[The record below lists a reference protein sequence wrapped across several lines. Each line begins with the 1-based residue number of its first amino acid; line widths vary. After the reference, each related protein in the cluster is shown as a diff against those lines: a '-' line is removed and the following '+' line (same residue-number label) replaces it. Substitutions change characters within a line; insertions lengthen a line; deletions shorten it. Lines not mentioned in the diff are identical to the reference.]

1 MKRRLGS
8 VLAAPLLPG
17 LFLFVL
23 TAQPARLYAESS
35 TSVPSTTCASLQ
47 TAPCDGKGTGD
58 VCTTSGGKSG
68 ACKAVACKKEDG
80 TGTTVQSCVVT
91 TSTQPT
97 PGTVLPEDE
106 TDAGT
111 GGAATQ
117 DDGCAV
123 GPSTGG
129 ASNAGGFALAG
140 VALAISL
147 FARRLRRR

>member
-8 VLAAPLLPG
+8 VLAAPIVPA

-47 TAPCDGKGTGD
+47 TAPCEGKASGD
-58 VCTTSGGKSG
+58 ACTTSGGKAG
-68 ACKAVACKKEDG
+68 ACKFIACKKEDG
-80 TGTTVQSCVVT
+80 TGTSVPSCVVT

-97 PGTVLPEDE
+97 PGTILPEDE

-111 GGAATQ
+111 GSSAPS

-123 GPSTGG
+123 GPSAGG
-129 ASNAGGFALAG
+129 ASSAGGFALAG
-140 VALAISL
+140 VALALSL